1 MSFVQPKDN
10 FHTSSAVRMW
20 EGLVGVRVFR
30 PLYTY
35 PPFSHVYLYSFQGVL
50 HKYCMLLLQG
60 SSLVVT
66 GGDFP
71 YVEELTIADFFT
83 LISILV

>member
-1 MSFVQPKDN
+1 M
-10 FHTSSAVRMW
+10 
-20 EGLVGVRVFR
+20 GVRVFR
-30 PLYTY
+30 HPYTS
-35 PPFSHVYLYSFQGVL
+35 PSFSHVYLYSFQGVW

-71 YVEELTIADFFT
+71 YVEELTIADLFT
-83 LISILV
+83 RISISV